1 MSGNGVIISICNV
14 MNRMLL
20 SLRIKAMCAQCCGY
34 QCLQRGVLVIAVIT
48 KYSNTSGMLWLS
60 VLTTWGSG
68 HCCHYKLQQYEWN
81 VMVITDY
88 NVAFWL
94 LLSLQITV
102 TRVEC
107 CGYLCL
113 QHGVLV
119 IAVITNYSTWKGIQC
134 HCQLEVRAVVCCRFQ
149 QSVGMRF
156 VR

>member
-1 MSGNGVIISICNV
+1 
-14 MNRMLL
+14 
-20 SLRIKAMCAQCCGY
+20 
-34 QCLQRGVLVIAVIT
+34 
-48 KYSNTSGMLWLS
+48 
-60 VLTTWGSG
+60 
-68 HCCHYKLQQYEWN
+68 
-81 VMVITDY
+81 MVITDY